1 MKAKVQLSDGRVK
14 EFRTKDAAEAY
25 AAVTGGVVTK
35 SPKKAKKKSILK
47 QFKDRT

>member
-1 MKAKVQLSDGRVK
+1 MTTKVQLRDGRVK
-14 EFRTKDAAEAY
+14 EFQTKNAAEAY
-25 AAVTGGVVTK
+25 AEVTGGVVTK